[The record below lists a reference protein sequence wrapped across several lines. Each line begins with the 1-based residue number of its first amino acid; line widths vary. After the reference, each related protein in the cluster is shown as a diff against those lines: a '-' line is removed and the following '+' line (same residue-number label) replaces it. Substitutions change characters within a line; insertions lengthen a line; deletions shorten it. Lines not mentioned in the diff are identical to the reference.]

1 MTYILLTGSEGLI
14 GSCLTTHLD
23 RLSVSYK
30 RFDLRLPSVEE
41 GLGNISDKVTVKR
54 ALDGCSGVVHLAG
67 TSRVVAGQQNPQ
79 RCLADNVEGT
89 RNIIEAV
96 KENSNRPWIIY
107 ASSREVYGQQE
118 TLPVCEDAALKPM
131 NVYALSKV
139 AAEKMVIEAGQS
151 VVSTAILRF
160 SNVFGSPLDY
170 PDRVIPAF
178 CRAALLGDP
187 LRVEGA
193 DNIFDFTFV
202 QDVVRGIINVIE
214 ILATKPKSLPPIH
227 LTTGRGISLKE
238 AAQTIV
244 MMANSSSEIINAVP
258 RSFDVSRFYG
268 DPSRAKKL
276 LNWSSYFSFEEGL
289 SQFLT
294 DLKPSLQKDSLILQ
308 RAAS

>member
-1 MTYILLTGSEGLI
+1 MTDILLTGSEGLI
-14 GSCLTTHLD
+14 GRCLTTHLD

-30 RFDLRLPSVEE
+30 RFDLRLPSVIE
-41 GLGNISDKVTVKR
+41 GRGDISDKVAVKK
-54 ALDGCSGVVHLAG
+54 ALVGCSGVVHLAG
-67 TSRVVAGQQNPQ
+67 TSRVIAGQQNPQ

-89 RNIIEAV
+89 RNILEAV
-96 KENSNRPWIIY
+96 KENPNRPWILY
-107 ASSREVYGQQE
+107 ASSREVYGQQQ
-118 TLPVCEDAALKPM
+118 TLPVCEDAVLKPM

-139 AAEKMVIEAGQS
+139 AAEKMVLEAGQS
-151 VVSTAILRF
+151 GVSTAILRF

-178 CRAALLGDP
+178 CGAALLGEL

-202 QDVVRGIINVIE
+202 QDVVRGILNVMD
-214 ILATKPKSLPPIH
+214 ILATKPQNLPPIH
-227 LTTGRGISLKE
+227 LTTGRGVSLKE

-244 MMANSSSEIINAVP
+244 MMAHSSSEIINAVP

-276 LNWSSYFSFEEGL
+276 LNWSSHFSFEEAL
-289 SQFLT
+289 RQFLT
-294 DLKPSLQKDSLILQ
+294 DLKASLQKDSLILQ
-308 RAAS
+308 RANS